1 MKYIISYILPSE
13 PQKNHMRYYS
23 ALNKDTALEMF
34 RATCEES
41 LAGEHPLD
49 INVKEI
55 PDLGFNRRLNP
66 QKNR

>member
-1 MKYIISYILPSE
+1 MKYIISYILSSE
-13 PQKNHMRYYS
+13 PQKRHMRYYS

-34 RATCEES
+34 RCTCEGS

-55 PDLGFNRRLNP
+55 SNQRLNL
-66 QKNR
+66 QKNK